1 MSDQRVA
8 GRLRPVVQV
17 VGLIRK
23 EITEIIRQ
31 PRLVLLMVIG
41 PFLVLAMFAVGFDQ
55 QQGVLDT
62 RFVGPEGG
70 VYEEAIDE
78 FADDL
83 RQYVNSAGYTSDL
96 LGAEEELRN
105 GDIDLIVIFPAD
117 PTDTIL
123 AGDQAKISVIH
134 DKIDPIQQVTVD
146 VSTEVAVQ
154 ELNARILERVVGGA
168 QTALVPFEDSLGE
181 SSTLLEELG
190 AAVADDDAT
199 EVERIVDDLDRS
211 TSALSTIVD
220 VSNAVSGELDGS
232 RDDIGRLSQSTG
244 DLDAAISTL
253 SDDITQSEVDQLQSL
268 LDEVRANGE
277 TVTTLDPGIVVRP
290 FAGETAS
297 LQRESVT
304 IEDFFAPGAVALLL
318 QHMVLTFA
326 AMSLVRD
333 RSLGL
338 FETFRVGPI
347 GSGRILISKFVAFLI
362 VGVVA
367 ASALI
372 AAIHLGLGVP
382 LRGGLEWIAL
392 GVVGLLVASTALG
405 TVISLIAK
413 SDTQAVQYALLAL
426 LAGLFFGGFFLDLD
440 SFTYPIKAFAWTLP
454 VTYGVRILRDVML
467 RGTDP
472 ASADLLGLLAISV
485 VYAAMTFVLLSRRM
499 RVR

>member
-1 MSDQRVA
+1 M
-8 GRLRPVVQV
+8 
-17 VGLIRK
+17 IRK
-23 EITEIIRQ
+23 EITEIVRQ

-41 PFLVLAMFAVGFDQ
+41 PFLVLALFAIGFDQ
-55 QQGVLDT
+55 QQSVLDT

-96 LGAEEELRN
+96 LSAEEDLRN
-105 GDIDLIVIFPAD
+105 GDIDLVVIFPAD

-123 AGDQAKISVIH
+123 SGDQAKINVIH
-134 DKIDPIQQVTVD
+134 NKIDPIQQVTVD

-168 QTALVPFEDSLGE
+168 QSALVPYEEGLDE
-181 SSTLLEELG
+181 SSSLLDQL
-190 AAVADDDAT
+190 ATAVGDDDED
-199 EVERIVDDLDRS
+199 EVSRLVDELNVS
-211 TSALSTIVD
+211 AGALSTIVD
-220 VSNAVSGELDGS
+220 VSDSVTAELDGD
-232 RDDIGRLSQSTG
+232 RNDELGRLSTSTN
-244 DLDAAISTL
+244 DLDEAISSL
-253 SDDITQSEVDQLQSL
+253 SDEVDEDEVAELRTL
-268 LDEVRANGE
+268 LDEVRANGD
-277 TVTTLDPGIVVRP
+277 TVTTLDPGVVVRP
-290 FAGETAS
+290 FTGETAS
-297 LQRESVT
+297 LQRQSVT

-347 GSGRILISKFVAFLI
+347 GSGRILVSKFVAFLV
-362 VGVVA
+362 VGFVA
-367 ASALI
+367 AAALI
-372 AAIHLGLGVP
+372 AAIRFGLDVP
-382 LRGGLEWIAL
+382 LRGGLEWVAL
-392 GVVGLLVASTALG
+392 GVAGLLLASTALG

-440 SFTYPIKAFAWTLP
+440 SFTYPVKAFAWALP

-467 RGTDP
+467 RGIDP
-472 ASADLLGLLAISV
+472 TSADLLGLAAITV
-485 VYAAMTFVLLSRRM
+485 VYTALSFVLLVRRM